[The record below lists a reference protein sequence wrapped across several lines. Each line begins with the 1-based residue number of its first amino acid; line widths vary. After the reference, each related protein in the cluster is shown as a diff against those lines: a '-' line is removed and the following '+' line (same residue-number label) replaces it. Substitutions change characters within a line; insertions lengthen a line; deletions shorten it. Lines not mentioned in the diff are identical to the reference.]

1 MKNYIK
7 NIGKILAL
15 ILIAICS
22 QSCEKYITHD
32 NPQGVT
38 DEQWWN
44 TEADA
49 KAALKTVYAGI
60 PSGTSGRNM
69 MYYSGMSDEAVARG
83 DFKGTYDL
91 FTRGF
96 HDTRWT
102 VALSV
107 WTDNYID
114 IRRANRFLENV
125 DKAFFSDKDKTR
137 MKYEARALRA
147 YYHME
152 LMMLFGDVPLVTK
165 AISLEENHLA
175 RNPLDEV
182 YNFVVA
188 ELKACAE
195 NLPNEYVNAEA
206 WRISSGASWAL
217 LSRVAMYKKDYEL
230 VKLACSEI
238 IKLNVYKLYKTQK
251 ANVNSYAELFT
262 YAGELNQERIF
273 FAPDG
278 CSNAWTTLAPVGI
291 GGETYISPT
300 NTVVD
305 NYETKQGNT
314 IAELG
319 ADSLAIYRKQPN
331 FKNNRDPRLVASV
344 LFPGSN
350 FQNTYVLDPFNNR
363 TDRIGETKSTVTGYW
378 VNKYLDPMD
387 QQGKKGTLDFMIIRY
402 AEVLLNYVEALVE
415 LDDWQ
420 NPDVLTYIN
429 EIRNRAK
436 MPSVQVFKYNTQE
449 KMRMLVRRERQVELA
464 FEGQRYF
471 DIRRWDT
478 VNTVMNGD
486 VYGATNPATGEVVKV
501 QTRKYNPLR
510 DSLWPIPNVEMY
522 ANPNMVQNPKY

>member
-1 MKNYIK
+1 MI
-7 NIGKILAL
+7 IGT
-15 ILIAICS
+15 
-22 QSCEKYITHD
+22 QGCEKYITHD

-38 DEQWWN
+38 DDQWWN

-49 KAALKTVYAGI
+49 KAALKTIYAGI
-60 PSGTSGRNM
+60 PAGTSGRNV
-69 MYYSGMSDEAVARG
+69 MYYSGMSDEAVTRG

-96 HDTRWT
+96 HDTRWA
-102 VALSV
+102 VALNI
-107 WTDNYID
+107 WKDDYID

-125 DKAFFSDKDKTR
+125 DRVFVNDTDKKR

-147 YYHME
+147 YYHLE
-152 LMMLFGDVPLVTK
+152 LMMFFGDIPLVTK
-165 AISLEENHLA
+165 SVLPTENQLA
-175 RNPLDEV
+175 RNKVDEV
-182 YNFVVA
+182 YAFIVS
-188 ELKACAE
+188 ELKECAE
-195 NLPNEYVNAEA
+195 NLPKEYVNADA

-217 LSRVAMYKKDYEL
+217 LARAAMYRKDYEL
-230 VKLACSEI
+230 VKLACAEI
-238 IKLNVYKLYKTQK
+238 IKQNVYKLYSTQK
-251 ANVNSYAELFT
+251 ANANSYAELFS

-314 IAELG
+314 ISELG
-319 ADSLAIYRKQPN
+319 SDSLAIYRRQPN
-331 FKNNRDPRLVASV
+331 YNNNRDPRMVASV

-415 LDDWQ
+415 LDEWQ
-420 NPDVLTYIN
+420 HPDVLTYLN
-429 EIRNRAK
+429 AIRNRAK
-436 MPSVQVFKYNTQE
+436 MPSVQVFKYNTKD
-449 KMRMLVRRERQVELA
+449 KMRMLVRRERQAELA

-471 DIRRWDT
+471 DIRRWEI

-486 VYGATNPATGEVVKV
+486 VFGATNPSTKEIVKV
-501 QTRKYNPLR
+501 QTRKYDPTR
-510 DSLWPIPNVEMY
+510 DSLWPIPNIEIY
-522 ANPNMVQNPKY
+522 ANPNMVQNPNY